1 MTLVNIAELA
11 SSATRGIFPVSST
24 LNENHVVQELV
35 IPVSSVKGS
44 NKTLTDSTQIM
55 PVHVEKSIDLSVP
68 INAPKGPSANDLPP
82 RRVQHPPPPNL
93 AKLTEHLPS
102 RPEPSR
108 AESSRRESLTYQVP
122 ARRGVEVSVGRGSS
136 YRPSND
142 SVADRSRNER
152 DRWDDRSTRRDDDR
166 NYRPDRSG
174 SRSPAR
180 RDQSPV
186 RRDRSPGPRGRS
198 PPRRDRSLV
207 RGGASPVRGGKSP
220 ARIERSPPPARAKSP
235 VGRERTPPRRDL
247 KDVAKKQDRPSS
259 RWDVFEPPSR
269 EIEHRRDGS
278 REGQELAGK
287 KRDVLKQPTDHLK
300 LTDRLSTPK
309 PTKPGIQVNLPA
321 VAPPAKS
328 TAPST
333 SEVPPKT
340 RNFAVEK
347 LTSSLSLGAKLEARL
362 AIEGTVKLSF
372 KGNQPSLPSVINALN
387 LPNLLRLEYRNA
399 ALYLRLLDAAT
410 ASHIASS
417 YKNNVKSEEARKTL
431 ERVKLSHPADYF
443 PPIKNDTM
451 GMYSQGTRR
460 RMLTRDF
467 QRGLVKEKEEFLEA
481 AKKQWGYFNL
491 EIMSDGRIIIEFDGI
506 ETAFLAKRSLNVAFK
521 NVELLF
527 IEERGAEKQ

>member
-1 MTLVNIAELA
+1 M
-11 SSATRGIFPVSST
+11 
-24 LNENHVVQELV
+24 VQELV
-35 IPVSSVKGS
+35 IPASGVKGS
-44 NKTLTDSTQIM
+44 NKTLTDSTQIT
-55 PVHVEKSIDLSVP
+55 PVHEGKSIDLSVP
-68 INAPKGPSANDLPP
+68 INALKGPSANDFSPRPVEHPFPP
-82 RRVQHPPPPNL
+82 HL
-93 AKLTEHLPS
+93 STEHLAS
-102 RPEPSR
+102 RPEPSG
-108 AESSRRESLTYQVP
+108 AESSRRESSTYQVP
-122 ARRGVEVSVGRGSS
+122 ARRGIEVSVGRGFS

-142 SVADRSRNER
+142 SVANRSRTDR
-152 DRWDDRSTRRDDDR
+152 DRWDDRSIRRGDADR
-166 NYRPDRSG
+166 DYHPKRTG

-180 RDQSPV
+180 RDQSPI
-186 RRDRSPGPRGRS
+186 RRDKSPGPRGRS
-198 PPRRDRSLV
+198 PPPPRLDRSLV
-207 RGGASPVRGGKSP
+207 RGGASPVRRGKSP
-220 ARIERSPPPARAKSP
+220 ARIQRSPPPPPPARAKSP
-235 VGRERTPPRRDL
+235 VRRERTPPRRDL
-247 KDVAKKQDRPSS
+247 KDVAKTQHRPSS
-259 RWDVFEPPSR
+259 RWDVSEPPSR
-269 EIEHRRDGS
+269 EIERRRDGS
-278 REGQELAGK
+278 RERQELAEK
-287 KRDVLKQPTDHLK
+287 KRDVLKQHADHLK
-300 LTDRLSTPK
+300 LSDRLSTPK

-321 VAPPAKS
+321 AALPATS
-328 TAPST
+328 TASAT

-340 RNFAVEK
+340 RNLAVEK
-347 LTSSLSLGAKLEARL
+347 LTASLSLGAKLEARL

-451 GMYSQGTRR
+451 GLYSQGTRR

-467 QRGLVKEKEEFLEA
+467 QRGLMKEKEEFLEA

-491 EIMSDGRIIIEFDGI
+491 EIMNDGRIIIEFDGI

-521 NVELLF
+521 NVELQF